1 MPGPFFKQDQL
12 LNLIILRAYA
22 KRWPKCK
29 TYFKTGTDVAENMI
43 DFFSNFDC

>member
-1 MPGPFFKQDQL
+1 MPGSFFKQDQL

-22 KRWPKCK
+22 KRWPKCT
-29 TYFKTGTDVAENMI
+29 TYFKTGTDVAQNMI